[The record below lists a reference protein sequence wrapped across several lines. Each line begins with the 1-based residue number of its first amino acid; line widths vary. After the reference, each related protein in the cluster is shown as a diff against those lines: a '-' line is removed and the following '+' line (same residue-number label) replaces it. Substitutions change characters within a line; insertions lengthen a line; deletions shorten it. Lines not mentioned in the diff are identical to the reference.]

1 MPENNKI
8 EELVESIKKYIN
20 INYDLIKLEA
30 IKKFSVMTATLTRWL
45 LIGVAFFFFIFF
57 ISMMA
62 ALYLSSIFGQN
73 FIGFGIVASF
83 YFILVIVL
91 VKIKKKHIEDPVR
104 DAVIKEIFSKKE

>member
-30 IKKFSVMTATLTRWL
+30 IKKFSVMTASLTRWL
-45 LIGVAFFFFIFF
+45 LIGVAFFFFI
-57 ISMMA
+57 SMMA
-62 ALYLSSIFGQN
+62 ALYLSSVFGQN

-83 YFILVIVL
+83 YFILIIVL

-104 DAVIKEIFSKKE
+104 DAVIKEIFSKNE